1 MEVSWVTDL
10 TDGLTDSQGVLGSL
24 IIFACVD
31 DCGNT
36 NYRLL
41 IDNKPVGYNCYS
53 EIVDC

>member
-1 MEVSWVTDL
+1 VEVSWVTDL